1 MGKKEEDQGAKLVRC
16 AVGILLGGLL
26 ALGVCM
32 LFLLGASV
40 AISGGLLD
48 MDLTYQ
54 ITIVGCV
61 LGSFCGGLLAVGR
74 CGGGLAAGLL
84 TGGVLFLL
92 VLTLGAL
99 CFRDVSLESGGI
111 GLLCGSLCGGAAAGL
126 LGNGSGKGKRKKR
139 RKR

>member
-1 MGKKEEDQGAKLVRC
+1 M
-16 AVGILLGGLL
+16 LGG
-26 ALGVCM
+26 
-32 LFLLGASV
+32 
-40 AISGGLLD
+40 
-48 MDLTYQ
+48 
-54 ITIVGCV
+54 
-61 LGSFCGGLLAVGR
+61 FCGALLAVSR

-126 LGNGSGKGKRKKR
+126 LGSGNRGRKRKKR
-139 RKR
+139 RKRGNWKDPMV